1 MRCRYWLLKIRALAE
16 AGFWQVLEAFAGEKK
31 SPVGY
36 RPFVEACLKYGTA
49 EQARPFLPKVGE
61 GAGWDVDWRCQGA
74 TDDEHAVSSLRHCVA
89 GCDEA
94 A

>member
-16 AGFWQVLEAFAGEKK
+16 AGFWQVLEAFAKEKK

-36 RPFVEACLKYGTA
+36 RPFVEACLRYGTA

-61 GAGWDVDWRCQGA
+61 RGRCDVDWRCQGA
-74 TDDEHAVSSLRHCVA
+74 VGDEHAL
-89 GCDEA
+89 
-94 A
+94 

>member
-16 AGFWQVLEAFAGEKK
+16 AGFWQVLEAFAKEKK

-49 EQARPFLPKVGE
+49 EQRDRSCRRWGRE
-61 GAGWDVDWRCQGA
+61 GDVM
-74 TDDEHAVSSLRHCVA
+74 
-89 GCDEA
+89 
-94 A
+94 

>member
-16 AGFWQVLEAFAGEKK
+16 AEFWQVLEAFAKEKK

-61 GAGWDVDWRCQGA
+61 RGRCDVDW
-74 TDDEHAVSSLRHCVA
+74 
-89 GCDEA
+89 
-94 A
+94 